1 MKYNLLILLSLSI
14 SINSF
19 NLRSTKQTYDS
30 YVFALEWTNGYCLVN
45 KCNSDIY
52 KLEPNI
58 FNIHGLWPSLK
69 SGKLLNPCTSGVQ
82 IKEKESNLFTDM
94 RKYWPSF
101 KGEYT
106 DFWEH
111 EYNKHGYCMVE
122 EKNWKGYEDYFKFVI
137 DLYLKEYKD
146 LIKAAFDNDTSRK
159 MYTIT
164 YEDLSKRIQKVI
176 KKANFKMMCSGG
188 FIYEFYFYLNK
199 DYTPSLNSKYSG
211 NCKSGKLIFK

>member
-1 MKYNLLILLSLSI
+1 MKYQLFILLCLSI

-19 NLRSTKQTYDS
+19 NLRETKQTYDS
-30 YVFALEWTNGYCLVN
+30 YVFALEWTNGYCKIN
-45 KCNSDIY
+45 KCNSEID

-69 SGKLLNPCTSGVQ
+69 SGKMLNPCTSGVK
-82 IKEKESNLFTDM
+82 IKEKKSQLFIDL

-122 EKNWKGYEDYFKFVI
+122 EYKWEGYENYFQFVI
-137 DLYLKEYKD
+137 NLYLKEYKS
-146 LIKAAFDNDTSRK
+146 LMISAFDNDTSRK
-159 MYTIT
+159 MYTLT
-164 YEDLSKRIQKVI
+164 FDEMKQRIQKVI
-176 KKANFKMMCSGG
+176 KKANFKMNCSGG
-188 FIYEFYFYLNK
+188 YIYEFYFYLNK
-199 DYTPSLNSKYSG
+199 DFTPSTNSKFSG
-211 NCKSGKLIFK
+211 NCKSGIFLFR

>member
-1 MKYNLLILLSLSI
+1 MKYQLFILLCLFF

-19 NLRSTKQTYDS
+19 NLRETKQTYDS
-30 YVFALEWTNGYCLVN
+30 YVFALEWTNGYCKIN
-45 KCNSDIY
+45 KCNSEID

-69 SGKLLNPCTSGVQ
+69 SGKMLNPCTSGVK
-82 IKEKESNLFTDM
+82 IKEQKSQLFIDL

-122 EKNWKGYEDYFKFVI
+122 EYKWEGYENYFQFVI
-137 DLYLKEYKD
+137 NLYLKEYKS
-146 LIKAAFDNDTSRK
+146 LMISAFDNDTSRK
-159 MYTIT
+159 MYTLT
-164 YEDLSKRIQKVI
+164 FDEMKQRIQKVI
-176 KKANFKMMCSGG
+176 KKANFKMNCSGG
-188 FIYEFYFYLNK
+188 YIYEFYFYLNK
-199 DYTPSLNSKYSG
+199 DFTPSTNSKFSG
-211 NCKSGKLIFK
+211 NCKSGIFLFR